1 MPPGPRS
8 ATMRGMKAMTYA
20 RYGGPEVLEL
30 VERAEPAPGTKH
42 VAIRVVCASVNP
54 VDWKKAEGQLRFF
67 QPASFPI
74 VAGYDVAGVVVAVG
88 KSVAD
93 FAVGDRVH
101 ARIKEGKGGACAERA
116 LAGVDVTC
124 KMPAAMSFA
133 DAAALPLAGMTA
145 LQGLRDG
152 GKLPLEGASARVLVV
167 GASGGVGHL
176 GVQIARAMGCHVVGV
191 SSTKNLALA
200 RDLGAHEVVD
210 YTTSDPYAGQAP
222 FDVVLDCVGGEASKW
237 LPLLGPKGRYVS
249 CLPSPEVFA
258 RGALNITC
266 GKKVWPVLLRSR
278 ASDLAILD
286 AMYEAGKLRVVID
299 SRFPL
304 GNLAD
309 AWTRSKTGRVVGKIV
324 IDVGSE

>member
-1 MPPGPRS
+1 MRATIARMQAMVYRS
-8 ATMRGMKAMTYA
+8 
-20 RYGGPEVLEL
+20 YGGPEKLEAI
-30 VERAEPAPGTKH
+30 EREDPTPKRTQ

-67 QPASFPI
+67 QPASFP
-74 VAGYDVAGVVVAVG
+74 VTAGYDVAGEVVAIGAAVTT
-88 KSVAD
+88 
-93 FAVGDRVH
+93 FAIGDRVH
-101 ARIKEGKGGACAERA
+101 ARIKEGAGGACAERCV
-116 LAGVDVTC
+116 AGVDVTT

-133 DAAALPLAGMTA
+133 DAAAIPLAGMTA

-152 GKLPLEGASARVLVV
+152 GKMPLRGATQRVLVV
-167 GASGGVGHL
+167 GASGGVGHF
-176 GVQIARAMGCHVVGV
+176 GVQIARAMGAHVVAV
-191 SSTKNLALA
+191 SSTRNLALA
-200 RDLGAHEVVD
+200 RSLGAHEVID
-210 YTTSDPYAGQAP
+210 YTVADPYAGQAP

-266 GKKVWPVLLRSR
+266 GKKVSPVLLKSR

-286 AMYEAGKLRVVID
+286 ALYAEGKLRVVID

-304 GNLAD
+304 GKLAD
-309 AWTRSKTGRVVGKIV
+309 AWTRSKTGRAVGKIV
-324 IDVGSE
+324 IDVAAA